1 MRLYPAARLGSDADD
16 YHGEPVGD
24 PYRWLEAT
32 GDPEVA
38 GWIKAQNELTE
49 SFLAAVPARE
59 AIRARLTELWDYPKA
74 GAPFERGG
82 RWFQLRN
89 PGLVAQPVLYVMD
102 TPDAQG
108 RPLLDPNGLSE
119 DGTVAVGE
127 INVSSDGAL
136 LAYATN
142 SMGSDWQS
150 WHVRDI
156 ETGDDL
162 DDLIEWSKFSEA
174 AWLKDGSGFYYG
186 GMEPATRGAEYLEAN
201 QPLRVFFRRIGTQ
214 QHDDVLVFVAAE
226 SDWFPYATVSDDGR
240 YLIILIERGLP
251 ENQLHVLDLTV
262 PGASFRALVP
272 DFASKAIVV
281 TNAGTTFYLLTDYA
295 ADRQRL
301 VAVDL
306 DRPGRPDWREIIP
319 ESSDTLLAA
328 HFFGG
333 AFVCHYLR
341 DAHSALR
348 IHAPDGALLRE
359 IPLPGIASLTED
371 VTRRGVKGSPDS
383 DVIHFEVTSFTES
396 GAIWSHDLP
405 TGRTTVI
412 RPSAA
417 RFDADAYFSE
427 QVLAPSA
434 DGTPVPMFL
443 TRHRDL
449 AADGNLPVLLYAYG
463 GFDIV
468 ITPAFSAL
476 WAAWLD
482 RGGLLAVANLRGGGE
497 FGKSW
502 HEAGVLD
509 RKQNVFDDLCGCARW
524 LAASGWSRPERIAI
538 MGGSNGGLLV
548 GACLTQHP
556 ELFGA
561 CVAEVGVFDMLRF
574 HKFTIGWSWTGELGD
589 PDDPVQYR
597 WLRAYSPLHNLRA
610 GTHYPATMLLTGD
623 HDDRVVPGHSLKFA
637 AALQAAQGGDAP
649 VLARV
654 ETGAGH
660 GAGKPTA
667 KAVAADADVLTFL
680 AATVG
685 RPATGNGGSST
696 NGQAGGGW
704 RTYG

>member
-49 SFLAAVPARE
+49 SFLAAVSARE

-136 LAYATN
+136 LAYATS

-201 QPLRVFFRRIGTQ
+201 QPLRVFFHRIGTQ

-281 TNAGTTFYLLTDYA
+281 TNVGTTFYLVTDYA
-295 ADRQRL
+295 AERQRL

-348 IHAPDGALLRE
+348 THAPDGALLRE

-502 HEAGVLD
+502 HEAGVLA
-509 RKQNVFDDLCGCARW
+509 RKQNVFDDFCGCARW

-685 RPATGNGGSST
+685 RPATGSLHHP
-696 NGQAGGGW
+696 A
-704 RTYG
+704 R